1 MGDFGVAVL
10 SLAACVFGAS
20 AAAKLGSREAY
31 RLFREGLLATGLLPR
46 HVLALAAAML
56 VGAEAFVAAGLLT
69 AAVLMAASVPGA
81 ISLAEFALA
90 VTALLVSL
98 LAVGVAVVIRRGTQA
113 TCACFGPGRSRQLG
127 RAHLVRNL
135 SLLAVICAGLA
146 GVPLAHGR
154 PAVAG
159 AVLGAIVGAVAA
171 LLFIRWDDLAELF
184 TPSAG
189 AAQTAGRAGRR
200 RY

>member
-1 MGDFGVAVL
+1 MDDFGVAVL

-20 AAAKLGSREAY
+20 AAAKLRSGKAY
-31 RLFREGLLATGLLPR
+31 RLFRDGFLATKLLPR
-46 HVLALAAAML
+46 HVLSPAAAVLAGAEALAAA
-56 VGAEAFVAAGLLT
+56 GLSA
-69 AAVLMAASVPGA
+69 AAVLIAASVPGA
-81 ISLAEFALA
+81 ISFAEFALA
-90 VTALLVSL
+90 VAALLISL
-98 LAVGVAVVIRRGTQA
+98 LAAGVAVVIRRGTQA
-113 TCACFGPGRSRQLG
+113 TCACFGPGRGRQLG
-127 RAHLVRNL
+127 PAHLVRNV

-146 GVPLAHGR
+146 GVPLAPGR

-159 AVLGAIVGAVAA
+159 AVLGAIAGAVAA

-184 TPSAG
+184 TPSMG

>member
-1 MGDFGVAVL
+1 VL
-10 SLAACVFGAS
+10 AP
-20 AAAKLGSREAY
+20 AAA
-31 RLFREGLLATGLLPR
+31 
-46 HVLALAAAML
+46 VL
-56 VGAEAFVAAGLLT
+56 VGAEALIAAGLSA
-69 AAVLMAASVPGA
+69 AAVLIAASVPGA
-81 ISLAEFALA
+81 ISIAEFALA
-90 VTALLVSL
+90 VTALLISL
-98 LAVGVAVVIRRGTQA
+98 LAVGVAVVIHRGTQA
-113 TCACFGPGRSRQLG
+113 TCACFGPGPGRQLG

-159 AVLGAIVGAVAA
+159 AVLGAIAGAVAA

-184 TPSAG
+184 TPSTG
-189 AAQTAGRAGRR
+189 AAQTAGRASRR